1 MLEIDDANMAVSLG
15 LYYDSD
21 SPQVCDTDCYTVL
34 KGAEFHE
41 VSLVYHAGFPIAT
54 IEAVES
60 IVRSQGKKALQ
71 FSRTEDPLVE
81 KKDLKE
87 INWSD

>member
-1 MLEIDDANMAVSLG
+1 MI
-15 LYYDSD
+15 
-21 SPQVCDTDCYTVL
+21 

-54 IEAVES
+54 IEAVEAM
-60 IVRSQGKKALQ
+60 IKNNGKKALD
-71 FSRTEDPLVE
+71 FSRSEDPLVD

-87 INWSD
+87 INWSDE